1 MAFVN
6 GLLGFFAVICL
17 FVIISATGTI
27 LLNYKK
33 RQLVKANFWLN
44 VAIFALIVIISLI
57 VIIDTCITDNV

>member
-1 MAFVN
+1 MALVSGVF
-6 GLLGFFAVICL
+6 GFMIAICI
-17 FVIISATGTI
+17 FVIIAATGTI

-57 VIIDTCITDNV
+57 VIIDTCTTDNV